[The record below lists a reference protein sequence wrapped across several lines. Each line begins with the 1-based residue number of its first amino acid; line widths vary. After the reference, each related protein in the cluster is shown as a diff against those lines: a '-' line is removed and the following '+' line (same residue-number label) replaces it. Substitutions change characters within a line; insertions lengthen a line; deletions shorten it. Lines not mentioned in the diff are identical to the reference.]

1 MGTILII
8 SVITGMSK
16 VILVTEINEEM
27 VYPFT
32 KLIRSPSLAYWVI
45 GILMMIISWFFWPS
59 PAVALMGAVLLPVAL
74 RVKLPAIGAAM
85 AMNLFGH
92 GIALSGD
99 FIIQGAPKLTADG
112 AGIPVGDVISASI
125 PLIIVMGVVTTTA
138 AFLYLRRDLKEG
150 TIPLESKL
158 YQGENSD
165 SKSENSQNHR
175 VGSSKAVR
183 RRVRNSDPCAV
194 CCRPGSHVSA
204 QTARRRCHRS
214 GWRHFCFILI
224 LIAMF
229 VHKAKAWKRL
239 ASNFIEGLKFVS
251 KFSARLFP

>member
-1 MGTILII
+1 MLGIELTALHWVYLAFILIIIVTMIMRRDTSLVSIAGIFTLGLIATGSLYLPVMGIFNSFIYAISELMGTILII

-16 VILVTEINEEM
+16 VILVTGINEEM

-138 AFLYLRRDLKEG
+138 AFC
-150 TIPLESKL
+150 I
-158 YQGENSD
+158 SD
-165 SKSENSQNHR
+165 
-175 VGSSKAVR
+175 A
-183 RRVRNSDPCAV
+183 
-194 CCRPGSHVSA
+194 
-204 QTARRRCHRS
+204 
-214 GWRHFCFILI
+214 I
-224 LIAMF
+224 
-229 VHKAKAWKRL
+229 
-239 ASNFIEGLKFVS
+239 
-251 KFSARLFP
+251 